1 MIRNLAKLCI
11 ENKGSI
17 SPALLPERYN
27 EGTGVCNPSIYI
39 DSNGDILI
47 SLRHVHYTLYHSE
60 FNQKFNS
67 GWGPLAYLNPEN
79 DITLRT
85 SNYIGRLNPVSLYI
99 EEIEKID
106 TSEND
111 IKPIWEFIGLEDIRV
126 FRWEEKLYV
135 SGVRRD
141 IKENGEGRMELCEIK
156 KTTNGYKEVSRM
168 RIEVNPGTYLEKN
181 WMPILDMPYHYV
193 RWSNPLEIIK
203 VDPTNI
209 IKQKVSEGTID
220 TITSKTVINKSH
232 TIPNIRSIRGGSQV
246 INYGEYKLAVIHE
259 CDYWINEG
267 DSKDAK
273 YYHRFMFWDKD
284 WNLVKITEPFK
295 FMDAQIE
302 FCCGLAKQ
310 EEDLLISFGYQDNAA
325 YTLKLPEKVL
335 NKLNYVD
342 IEYKE

>member
-1 MIRNLAKLCI
+1 
-11 ENKGSI
+11 
-17 SPALLPERYN
+17 
-27 EGTGVCNPSIYI
+27 
-39 DSNGDILI
+39 
-47 SLRHVHYTLYHSE
+47 
-60 FNQKFNS
+60 
-67 GWGPLAYLNPEN
+67 
-79 DITLRT
+79 
-85 SNYIGRLNPVSLYI
+85 
-99 EEIEKID
+99 
-106 TSEND
+106 
-111 IKPIWEFIGLEDIRV
+111 
-126 FRWEEKLYV
+126 
-135 SGVRRD
+135 
-141 IKENGEGRMELCEIK
+141 
-156 KTTNGYKEVSRM
+156 M